1 MKISKE
7 PIGQGPAD
15 LQEPTGDTI
24 KIPRTEGNP
33 GENVVRDQAVSE
45 DVRQDP
51 GQKRNYPKR
60 NSNASQAD
68 GTAGE
73 EAAGESSAASAVAAA
88 QQQESAGEEEVPEQ
102 DAVKGAAGAGAS
114 TGSAASDGTASPAG
128 RSGSG
133 RSRRPLKK
141 KKKRIFWK
149 ALLCLLLIIVL
160 ITGGI
165 YIVPTKAY
173 GRVHDGVHHG
183 VNGLASG
190 AFSLFHH
197 GNKSSSRD
205 DGNSEKADKDQEQ
218 NYKFS
223 PHAVE
228 STEPSRLIKS
238 TQIQVDG
245 KTLPDISEYKA
256 EEKIEFGT
264 GDQYTEVDGIIT
276 FRGNNFRDSASY
288 GTADITDK
296 TFSEKWTKA
305 TSALTAP
312 DGEFW
317 SGNGWTGQPLI
328 VTWSKETRQNM
339 YMESW
344 AQEADRL
351 TEVIYASLDG
361 HIYFLDLKTGKET
374 RPAMELGYTFKGAG
388 ALDPRGYPIMY
399 VGSGYDSKLGR
410 SHAFIINLLDCKVM
424 HEFGRQDPFS
434 LRGNLSFFDS
444 SPLVDA
450 ETDQLIYPGEN
461 GILYIM
467 KLNTKYNEEKGT
479 LSIDPQEPVRWHYSG
494 NRSWYLGMEDS
505 ALIWKGYIFFTTNDG
520 YMFCLNLNTL
530 ETVWVQDVLDDT
542 NCTPV
547 LELEDGHP
555 YIYTSTSFHLG
566 WRSNTTAEIP
576 VWKIDAETGEI
587 LWSTSYQCRSV
598 KGNSGGVQG
607 TLAIGKN
614 DLKDLIFVPVAKTPT
629 VSSGKIVALNKETGE
644 EVWVLEDSAYSW
656 SSPVTV
662 YSKKGKG
669 YVITCDSI
677 GDMYLLDGK
686 TGEVLDKMNLGGNV
700 EASPA
705 VYKDTLVVGT
715 RTQKIFGI
723 KLQ

>member
-1 MKISKE
+1 MKLSKE
-7 PIGQGPAD
+7 SIGQEPAD
-15 LQEPTGDTI
+15 FQEPTGDTI
-24 KIPRTEGNP
+24 KISRSEGNSI
-33 GENVVRDQAVSE
+33 ENVVQDGAGS
-45 DVRQDP
+45 DDGGQDP

-60 NSNASQAD
+60 NRNVSQAD
-68 GTAGE
+68 DAAVE
-73 EAAGESSAASAVAAA
+73 EAAGEAATVSAVAAA
-88 QQQESAGEEEVPEQ
+88 QEQELTGEEKAEADAETGAVGVGTSAGSEGT
-102 DAVKGAAGAGAS
+102 AAAAGRA
-114 TGSAASDGTASPAG
+114 
-128 RSGSG
+128 GSG
-133 RSRRPLKK
+133 RLRKPKKK
-141 KKKRIFWK
+141 KKKRILWK
-149 ALLCLLLIIVL
+149 VLLCLLLIIVL
-160 ITGGI
+160 VVGGI

-173 GRVHDGVHHG
+173 GRMHDRVHRD

-190 AFSLFHH
+190 VSALFQH
-197 GNKSSSRD
+197 GKKSSSGE
-205 DGNSEKADKDQEQ
+205 DGDSEKADQDQER

-245 KTLPDISEYKA
+245 KTLADISEYKS

-288 GTADITDK
+288 GTANITDK

-344 AQEADRL
+344 AQEADHL

-662 YSKKGKG
+662 YTKKGKG

>member
-1 MKISKE
+1 MSGKGNDQELKKTDRQPENAADSPKE
-7 PIGQGPAD
+7 RRKRSTEQTGAECQGSGQ
-15 LQEPTGDTI
+15 E
-24 KIPRTEGNP
+24 IPQ
-33 GENVVRDQAVSE
+33 DQ
-45 DVRQDP
+45 RQ
-51 GQKRNYPKR
+51 YPKR
-60 NSNASQAD
+60 NQRSAEQPAGVPAD
-68 GTAGE
+68 APK
-73 EAAGESSAASAVAAA
+73 AASAAAVVQTASVPEPTDQKEDASAETSKAAPAAA
-88 QQQESAGEEEVPEQ
+88 SVQSAS
-102 DAVKGAAGAGAS
+102 AS
-114 TGSAASDGTASPAG
+114 VTQ
-128 RSGSG
+128 R
-133 RSRRPLKK
+133 KK
-141 KKKRIFWK
+141 KNLRRILK
-149 ALLCLLLIIVL
+149 VLLCVLLILAL
-160 ITGGI
+160 ILAGI
-165 YIVPTKAY
+165 YFIPTKAY
-173 GRVHDGVHHG
+173 RKAHDGLHHG
-183 VNGLASG
+183 VASLASAGSLIRKGNRPEGSGSADG
-190 AFSLFHH
+190 AEAEEI
-197 GNKSSSRD
+197 
-205 DGNSEKADKDQEQ
+205 SEKE
-218 NYKFS
+218 FS
-223 PHAVE
+223 FEPHAVD

-238 TQIQVDG
+238 TQIKVEGQ
-245 KTLPDISEYKA
+245 TLANVSDYEAKEEIS
-256 EEKIEFGT
+256 FGT
-264 GDQYTEVDGIIT
+264 GGEYTEVDGIIT

-288 GTADITDK
+288 GTARLT
-296 TFSEKWTKA
+296 EKKFREAWTKS
-305 TSALTAP
+305 TSALVAP

-344 AQEADRL
+344 AQEEDQL

-361 HIYFLDLKTGKET
+361 NIYFLDLKTGKET
-374 RPAMELGYTFKGAG
+374 RPAMNLGYTFKGAG

-410 SHAFIINLLDCKVM
+410 SHAFIINLLDCSVM
-424 HEFGRQDPFS
+424 YTFGQQDPFS

-461 GILYIM
+461 GILYII
-467 KLNTKYNEEKGT
+467 KLNTKYNEKKGT
-479 LSIDPQEPVRWHYSG
+479 LSISPDEPVRWHYSG

-520 YMFCLNLNTL
+520 YLFCLNLNTL

-566 WRSNTTAEIP
+566 WRSSTTAEIP

-587 LWSTSYQCRSV
+587 IWSTSYQCRSV

-644 EVWVLEDSAYSW
+644 EEWVLEDSAYSW

-662 YSKKGKG
+662 YDKKGKG

-686 TGEVLDKMNLGGNV
+686 TGDVLDKMNLGSNV

-705 VYKDTLVVGT
+705 VYKNTLVVGT
-715 RTQKIFGI
+715 RGQKIYGVT
-723 KLQ
+723 LE